1 MIKNGGKMKLIRV
14 FLLLMLC
21 LLYCFSTAQAQPAQT
36 WKTGQ
41 TSSYAAGDDGDLQHG
56 VAWPEPRFEI
66 NGDGTVTDYL
76 TGLIWLKNANCAGY
90 MNWNNA
96 LTYCNNLA
104 SGSCGL
110 TDGSA
115 AGDWRLPNRKELLSL
130 IDYSR
135 HQPALPQ
142 GHLFDNVQSAY
153 YWSATTDAGST
164 NGAWYVR
171 MSYGV
176 VGNLSKSYNFYVW
189 PVRAGQGGSPND
201 AILTDDFNDNS
212 IDPEKWSIRIGGVR
226 TAEEDGIMKIEQA
239 ATDNGGVLY
248 SEWLDISPGE
258 VITIER
264 MAKVHY
270 SNNYFA
276 GGVSLEI
283 EGVSEPIFVIN
294 YANYAYST
302 YPYQSRYGF
311 FISRNGTNPY
321 RSDQNPD
328 DTSER
333 IEPVWDTWFN
343 EKVIYDPITGLLEY
357 YINNS
362 LQLTFNVGNLPE
374 LGLSNYRMQL
384 TFLSSGWWTGHYHYM
399 DNIIIYQEH
408 SGDNLTISSPNG
420 GDVLTKGQDYTI
432 TWNSTNVTGN
442 IQINLY
448 KGGTE
453 PENMLIQLAAAT
465 ENDGEYS
472 FSPTDI
478 FEDGSDYYIG
488 ISAENGTVWDF
499 SDMAFTIVTNSDSDG
514 DGVPNN
520 DDNCPTVANPDQA
533 DLDGDNIG
541 NLCDDDIDG
550 DGTPN
555 DTDTDDDNDGMPD
568 VWEAQYPGLDPYA
581 DDAGGDL
588 DGDGFTNLQEYQGG
602 SDPAVPDSVP
612 DQSPVIDSFTANL
625 SDTWIVVEIG
635 EEIIFNCNAHDPD
648 GEIYGYT
655 IDFGD
660 GSTPLTNQRP
670 NQTGVMSY
678 GYSEA
683 GKYQVTCAVVDN
695 NGNTT
700 ISQAITVTAT
710 DPSHDI
716 TIKIQNENCEQLN
729 GYLLFRDP
737 PPNLDLIDLSYDN
750 FDRSMVEEYYD
761 YFREFETDENG
772 ILNGYNK
779 SYKINTPGIGLK
791 AVYVRNG
798 LVLLHQ
804 ADIINSDDNIIE
816 SDKLTYLFFFE
827 TEQQVDPYYKR
838 SPNMSDNM
846 ISARISFAENVCW
859 WTLNI
864 NSAEI
869 ESRNLSQ
876 IVTVMG
882 KNSWTETLDNTLQ
895 NDGYFENH
903 TEKMCFVLEPPLNS
917 LNNQIKLSSTNLER
931 PLILVH

>member
-1 MIKNGGKMKLIRV
+1 MRGTFSPLKIGYFLGAVNIGCAETGLDGDIQAGVDWPEPRFEDNGDGTVTDHLTGLIWLKNVGCAGYMNWNDALT
-14 FLLLMLC
+14 
-21 LLYCFSTAQAQPAQT
+21 YCNNLANGSCGLTDGSVAGDWRLPNIIELESLVNAEESNPAAWLNSQGFSHVQSSAYWSATTRARQTSLAWYGRMGYGLVRSDYKSNTFYVWPVRAGAQAQPAQT

-41 TSSYAAGDDGDLQHG
+41 TSSYAAGDDGNLQHG
-56 VAWPEPRFEI
+56 VDWPEPRFKD
-66 NGDGTVTDYL
+66 NGDGTVTDHL
-76 TGLIWLKNANCAGY
+76 TGLIWLKNANCVGS
-90 MNWNNA
+90 MTWNQA
-96 LTYCNNLA
+96 LTCCTNLA
-104 SGSCGL
+104 SGSCSL
-110 TDGSA
+110 TDGST

-130 IDYSR
+130 VDYS
-135 HQPALPQ
+135 QYFPALPQ
-142 GHLFDNVQSAY
+142 EHLFDIMRFSV
-153 YWSATTDAGST
+153 YWSATTSARST
-164 NGAWYVR
+164 SHAWYVDGYGKV
-171 MSYGV
+171 SYD
-176 VGNLSKSYNFYVW
+176 NKSFNYYVW
-189 PVRAGQGGSPND
+189 PVRAGQGESPND

-270 SNNYFA
+270 YNNYFA

-362 LQLTFNVGNLPE
+362 LELTFNVGNLPE

-384 TFLSSGWWTGHYHYM
+384 TFSTWGWWTGHYHYM

-442 IQINLY
+442 IQIDLY

-453 PENMLIQLAAAT
+453 PENMLLQLAAAT
-465 ENDGEYS
+465 ENDGDYP
-472 FSPTDI
+472 FTPTDI

-499 SDMAFTIVTNSDSDG
+499 SDTPFAIIADSDSDG

-555 DTDTDDDNDGMPD
+555 DSDIDDDNDGMPD
-568 VWEAQYPGLDPYA
+568 VWEAQYSGLDPYA

-602 SDPAVPDSVP
+602 SDPTEPDSRP
-612 DQSPVIDSFTANL
+612 RLTTTKWRQYRFEYDAN
-625 SDTWIVVEIG
+625 
-635 EEIIFNCNAHDPD
+635 ND
-648 GEIYGYT
+648 G
-655 IDFGD
+655 
-660 GSTPLTNQRP
+660 
-670 NQTGVMSY
+670 
-678 GYSEA
+678 
-683 GKYQVTCAVVDN
+683 
-695 NGNTT
+695 
-700 ISQAITVTAT
+700 
-710 DPSHDI
+710 
-716 TIKIQNENCEQLN
+716 
-729 GYLLFRDP
+729 
-737 PPNLDLIDLSYDN
+737 N
-750 FDRSMVEEYYD
+750 FEEYYAGCTAVAVGQLINYYLKD
-761 YFREFETDENG
+761 YRVGWLE
-772 ILNGYNK
+772 
-779 SYKINTPGIGLK
+779 
-791 AVYVRNG
+791 R
-798 LVLLHQ
+798 VL
-804 ADIINSDDNIIE
+804 
-816 SDKLTYLFFFE
+816 
-827 TEQQVDPYYKR
+827 
-838 SPNMSDNM
+838 
-846 ISARISFAENVCW
+846 ENVW
-859 WTLNI
+859 VYPRFGISDPEQYWVI
-864 NSAEI
+864 
-869 ESRNLSQ
+869 
-876 IVTVMG
+876 
-882 KNSWTETLDNTLQ
+882 D
-895 NDGYFENH
+895 FEH
-903 TEKMCFVLEPPLNS
+903 PGCSTSDSYPALTMMVCFV
-917 LNNQIKLSSTNLER
+917 
-931 PLILVH
+931 